1 MLIFG
6 SQPWMGS
13 GKNAGDIHRLL
24 RLLSEEQNC
33 MVGGI
38 QGHWDGVAHL
48 SPREVSTVGGS
59 ERQVHAWWGCS
70 VFV

>member
-1 MLIFG
+1 
-6 SQPWMGS
+6 
-13 GKNAGDIHRLL
+13 
-24 RLLSEEQNC
+24 

-38 QGHWDGVAHL
+38 QGHRDGVAHI
-48 SPREVSTVGGS
+48 SPHEVSTLGGS

>member
-1 MLIFG
+1 
-6 SQPWMGS
+6 MGND
-13 GKNAGDIHRLL
+13 KNAGDTHLPL

-33 MVGGI
+33 MVGVI
-38 QGHWDGVAHL
+38 QGHRDGVAQL
-48 SPREVSTVGGS
+48 SPHEVSTLGGS